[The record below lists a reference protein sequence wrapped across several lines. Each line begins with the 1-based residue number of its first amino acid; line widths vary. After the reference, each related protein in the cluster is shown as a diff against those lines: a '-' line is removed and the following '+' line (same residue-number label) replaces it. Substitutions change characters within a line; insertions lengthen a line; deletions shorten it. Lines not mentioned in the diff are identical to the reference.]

1 MSKSLGDVLRWF
13 RAVDG
18 TTLGCVALSLPQVT
32 ALAAVLDAADAMRAA
47 ADFARSEATIVRDA
61 EQYPESGTPFNV
73 ARDCAANILKRMA
86 NASAAYDAARAA
98 LAEALKEGR

>member
-18 TTLGCVALSLPQVT
+18 TTLGCVELSLPQVT
-32 ALAAVLDAADAMRAA
+32 ALAAVLDAADAM
-47 ADFARSEATIVRDA
+47 EAQHPHAQR
-61 EQYPESGTPFNV
+61 PF
-73 ARDCAANILKRMA
+73 DHDTFGI
-86 NASAAYDAARAA
+86 AAYRVARAA

>member
-32 ALAAVLDAADAMRAA
+32 ALAAVLDAADAMKEWVPRAA
-47 ADFARSEATIVRDA
+47 DYTGRGKSV
-61 EQYPESGTPFNV
+61 
-73 ARDCAANILKRMA
+73 L
-86 NASAAYDAARAA
+86 AYDAARAA